1 MLKEH
6 RANTSAGAVPIHL
19 TSLKI
24 AIFYIV
30 IFAQLTKVNCVTIE
44 LANNLKPIE
53 SILTVY
59 KVLHV
64 K

>member
-1 MLKEH
+1 MYVCMIKELSH
-6 RANTSAGAVPIHL
+6 AGAVPIFL

-53 SILTVY
+53 GY
-59 KVLHV
+59 KVLQD